1 MPGVLVNSWHFW
13 PLKYRLVVY
22 HYTIKTTAYTLTH
35 IFFLILHKYCKI
47 IPLFN
52 KNVYKY
58 YFEQILQNRGEQIC
72 C

>member
-52 KNVYKY
+52 END
-58 YFEQILQNRGEQIC
+58 II
-72 C
+72 